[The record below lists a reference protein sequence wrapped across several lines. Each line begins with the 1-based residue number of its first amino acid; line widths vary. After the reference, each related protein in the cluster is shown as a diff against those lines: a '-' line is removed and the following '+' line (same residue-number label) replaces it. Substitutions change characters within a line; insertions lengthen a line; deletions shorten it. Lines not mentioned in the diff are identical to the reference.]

1 MVDVEV
7 VLMHPLMV
15 LIRQLPVLIRGIEG
29 GALVSTTGA
38 KAWIGGAHRV
48 EYSKLANDDYSDMIE
63 AEGGDDE
70 FIYSVYCLEL
80 KLSLPVFKSIH
91 IHQCERTI
99 SAGSYIN
106 SCQMMFFLI

>member
-1 MVDVEV
+1 MGDVEV

-48 EYSKLANDDYSDMIE
+48 EYSVLAI
-63 AEGGDDE
+63 
-70 FIYSVYCLEL
+70 L
-80 KLSLPVFKSIH
+80 FKENPFFASW
-91 IHQCERTI
+91 TI
-99 SAGSYIN
+99 
-106 SCQMMFFLI
+106 FK

>member
-1 MVDVEV
+1 MGDVEV

-48 EYSKLANDDYSDMIE
+48 EYSILFPVCSRIHVFCKTRRSFHIVYIGVSD
-63 AEGGDDE
+63 
-70 FIYSVYCLEL
+70 
-80 KLSLPVFKSIH
+80 
-91 IHQCERTI
+91 
-99 SAGSYIN
+99 
-106 SCQMMFFLI
+106 